1 MSDLNLTNENLNRLI
16 TELNNK
22 SINNLSEN
30 DHILIYNYMLELK
43 RYRDTNI
50 LIKESETTNIH
61 NTIAEEQDNTNNTL
75 EETDLLYVDPALFEH
90 FGINSKKAKPNY
102 FRRKALKKTKMYIV

>member
-22 SINNLSEN
+22 PINNLSEN

-43 RYRDTNI
+43 SYRDNNI
-50 LIKESETTNIH
+50 LIKKGETANIH
-61 NTIAEEQDNTNNTL
+61 NTITEKQDNTNNTL
-75 EETDLLYVDPALFEH
+75 EETDPLYVDPALFEH
-90 FGINSKKAKPNY
+90 FGIDSKKVKPNY
-102 FRRKALKKTKMYIV
+102 FRRKALKKQKCI